1 MSCTKEMNHACCR
14 DNNNP
19 WPLFCLHSCLLP
31 ELAALQLQS
40 CKESLPHNSNTNSSH
55 KIDHDS
61 MCNHTVTVSK
71 YQINFVLSF
80 PPSGYY
86 DSFSITTT
94 CVRLLFWLPP
104 ACLHVILSEGCRNYL
119 SFQIVYNVT
128 AACKSLSRLYAV

>member
-1 MSCTKEMNHACCR
+1 MLVAEIIIIHGHSFVFTLVSFR
-14 DNNNP
+14 S
-19 WPLFCLHSCLLP
+19 LLHCNFSLV
-31 ELAALQLQS
+31 
-40 CKESLPHNSNTNSSH
+40 KESLPHNSNTNSSH